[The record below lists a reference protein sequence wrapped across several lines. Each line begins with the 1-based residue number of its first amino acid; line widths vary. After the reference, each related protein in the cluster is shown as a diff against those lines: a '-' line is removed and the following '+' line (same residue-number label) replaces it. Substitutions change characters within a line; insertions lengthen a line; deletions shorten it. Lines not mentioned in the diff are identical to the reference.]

1 MMTKLLHTR
10 ELVTGYHQ
18 GGRRIVV
25 SGDLPELTIGAGQLI
40 CLLGPNG
47 SGKSTLLRTLAGLQP
62 ALGGRVEIE
71 GRSGLSSAELAR
83 KISLVLTD
91 RVTGNNLDVYS
102 LVALGRYPWSTW
114 LGGFRDTDR
123 EAIDRAIASAG
134 IGELLGRKVF
144 TLSDGES
151 QKVMLARALAQD
163 TPILMLDEPTAHL
176 DLPSRIR
183 LMRLLHRLAREL
195 GKGILLSTHE
205 LDLALQ
211 VADEV
216 WLLEAGGGRGLE
228 AGGRGLEAGRARGLG
243 PDGEASGGAARSGA
257 GSLEPGHGGA
267 AGSRPAGL
275 AAGSF
280 HKGTPEDLI
289 LGGIFEAVFAREDVV
304 FDRSTGVFR
313 IPPEGQLQIRLE
325 GTGIEAF
332 WTRRA
337 LQRAGFAI
345 AEEAGGLGSAR
356 AGTGETEA
364 EAADSGAQGGLV
376 RVFLESGR
384 PGWLFEAGG
393 ESNRFDSIAALLDG
407 LRRHTNFP

>member
-1 MMTKLLHTR
+1 MMAELLHTR

-71 GRSGLSSAELAR
+71 GRVGLSSAELAK

-114 LGGFRDTDR
+114 LGGLREADR
-123 EAIDRAIASAG
+123 EAIHRAIIAAD

-151 QKVMLARALAQD
+151 QKVMLARALSQD

-183 LMRLLHRLAREL
+183 LMRILHRLAREL
-195 GKGILLSTHE
+195 DKGILLSTHE

-216 WLLEAGGGRGLE
+216 WLLEGGGGV
-228 AGGRGLEAGRARGLG
+228 
-243 PDGEASGGAARSGA
+243 ARSGA
-257 GSLEPGHGGA
+257 DAVRVDLPT
-267 AGSRPAGL
+267 GSRSGSAGVP
-275 AAGSF
+275 F

-289 LGGIFEAVFAREDVV
+289 LEGIFEAVFAREDVI
-304 FDRSTGVFR
+304 FDRSSGVFR
-313 IPPEGQLQIRLE
+313 IPPEGQMPIRLE
-325 GTGIEAF
+325 GVGVEAF

-345 AEEAGGLGSAR
+345 MDGAAG
-356 AGTGETEA
+356 
-364 EAADSGAQGGLV
+364 ADSTGGGAGVGVV
-376 RVFLESGR
+376 RVFVEAGR

-393 ESNRFDSIAALLDG
+393 ESKRFDSIAVLLDG
-407 LRRHTNFP
+407 LHRHTHLS

>member
-1 MMTKLLHTR
+1 MMVELLHTR

-25 SGDLPELTIGAGQLI
+25 SGGLPGLTIGAGQLI

-62 ALGGRVEIE
+62 ALGGRVEIQ
-71 GRSGLSSAELAR
+71 GRSGLSSGELAK

-91 RVTGNNLDVYS
+91 RVLGSNLDVHS
-102 LVALGRYPWSTW
+102 LVALGRYPWSGW
-114 LGGFRDTDR
+114 LGGLQETDR
-123 EAIDRAIASAG
+123 VAIDRAIASAG

-144 TLSDGES
+144 TLSDGEN

-195 GKGILLSTHE
+195 NKGILLSTHE

-216 WLLEAGGGRGLE
+216 WLLEA
-228 AGGRGLEAGRARGLG
+228 
-243 PDGEASGGAARSGA
+243 DSGA
-257 GSLEPGHGGA
+257 GPAMGGA
-267 AGSRPAGL
+267 AGFTAGSGL
-275 AAGSF
+275 AGSAGSAAGSF

-289 LGGIFEAVFAREDVV
+289 LAGIFEAVFAREDVV
-304 FDRSTGVFR
+304 FDRAAGVFR

-325 GTGIEAF
+325 GEGVEAF

-345 AEEAGGLGSAR
+345 V
-356 AGTGETEA
+356 A
-364 EAADSGAQGGLV
+364 EAAGTDSMGGGAGVGLV
-376 RVFLESGR
+376 RVLVEEGR
-384 PGWLFEAGG
+384 PVWVLEAGG
-393 ESNRFDSIAALLDG
+393 AMPAGAMSPGAGAGSAEVARFDSIAALLDG
-407 LRRHTNFP
+407 LRRQTHLP